1 MDIFSVFTLCGG
13 LAFFLYGMT
22 VMSKSLEKMAGG
34 KLERMLKRMTSS
46 PFKSLLL
53 GAGITIAIQ
62 SSSAMTVMLVGLV
75 NSGVMELRQTIGI
88 IMGSNIGTTLTAW
101 ILSLTG
107 IESENVFVNLLKP
120 ENFSPLIALAGIL
133 LIMGSKR
140 QRRRDVGRI
149 MMGFAILMY
158 GMELMSGAV
167 SPLAEMPQ
175 FAGLLTAFENP
186 LLGVLVGAVFTG
198 IIQSS
203 AASVA
208 ILQALAMTGS
218 ITYGMAIPIIMGQNI
233 GTCVTALIS
242 SIGVNRNAKRVAVVH
257 ISFNVI
263 GTAVCLILFY
273 GGDMILHF
281 TFLNQAVGAV
291 GIAFCHTAFNV
302 FTTILLLPFSR
313 QLEKLARRLVR
324 TEDTRESFAFLDPLL
339 LRTPGAAV
347 SESVA
352 MAGRMGQAARE
363 NICLATDQL
372 SQYSRERETQILQN
386 EDKLDIYEDR
396 LSSYLVEISQ
406 HGLSMQDMRTVSRLL
421 HAIGD
426 FERIGDH
433 AVNIQE
439 SAQELHD
446 KELRFS
452 DSAREELQVLL
463 SALDD
468 ILDLTIRSFQAADVE
483 TARRVEPL
491 EETIDQ
497 LIEEIRSRHIQR
509 LQAGQCTIQLG
520 FVLSDLLT
528 NIERASDHCSNIAVS
543 VIEECSGGPG
553 RHAYL
558 QEVKAGGAFGETGRN
573 TISPRHDGKRTGSVS
588 TRRRACFLSFR
599 YSRPLSEGKYPYLT
613 ENRRNPYVCG
623 SEEQRDPEKPHAG
636 LCGRKPGPEPLHLC
650 RLRLPPAEAAC
661 GGGGVPL
668 HCGPG
673 EGARGDF
680 LQPHERAGGPDR
692 GHRRHL
698 SRGPD
703 ERCEGAAPQGAA

>member
-1 MDIFSVFTLCGG
+1 
-13 LAFFLYGMT
+13 
-22 VMSKSLEKMAGG
+22 
-34 KLERMLKRMTSS
+34 
-46 PFKSLLL
+46 
-53 GAGITIAIQ
+53 
-62 SSSAMTVMLVGLV
+62 
-75 NSGVMELRQTIGI
+75 
-88 IMGSNIGTTLTAW
+88 MGSNIGTTLTAW

-558 QEVKAGGAFGETGRN
+558 QEVKAGGAFGE
-573 TISPRHDGKRTGSVS
+573 DL
-588 TRRRACFLSFR
+588 RRDRK
-599 YSRPLSEGKYPYLT
+599 KYHL
-613 ENRRNPYVCG
+613 
-623 SEEQRDPEKPHAG
+623 PEA
-636 LCGRKPGPEPLHLC
+636 
-650 RLRLPPAEAAC
+650 
-661 GGGGVPL
+661 
-668 HCGPG
+668 
-673 EGARGDF
+673 
-680 LQPHERAGGPDR
+680 
-692 GHRRHL
+692 
-698 SRGPD
+698 
-703 ERCEGAAPQGAA
+703 

>member
-34 KLERMLKRMTSS
+34 KLERMLKRMTSN

-75 NSGVMELRQTIGI
+75 NSGVMELGQTIGV

-149 MMGFAILMY
+149 LMGFAVLMY

-167 SPLAEMPQ
+167 SPLAEMPE

-263 GTAVCLILFY
+263 GTTVCLILFY
-273 GGDMILHF
+273 GGDLLFHF
-281 TFLNQAVGAV
+281 AFMDWTVGAV

-324 TEDTRESFAFLDPLL
+324 TEDAKESFAFLDPLL

-347 SESVA
+347 SESVSV
-352 MAGRMGQAARE
+352 AGRMGQAARE
-363 NICLATDQL
+363 NMCLAVDQL
-372 SQYSRERETQILQN
+372 SQYSRERETQILRN
-386 EDKLDIYEDR
+386 EDQLDVYEDR
-396 LSSYLVEISQ
+396 LSSYLVEVSQ
-406 HGLSMQDMRTVSRLL
+406 HGLSEGGQPHGVPPAPRHRRLRAHRRPRRQHPGVRPGAPRQGAAL
-421 HAIGD
+421 
-426 FERIGDH
+426 
-433 AVNIQE
+433 
-439 SAQELHD
+439 
-446 KELRFS
+446 LR
-452 DSAREELQVLL
+452 
-463 SALDD
+463 
-468 ILDLTIRSFQAADVE
+468 
-483 TARRVEPL
+483 
-491 EETIDQ
+491 
-497 LIEEIRSRHIQR
+497 QR
-509 LQAGQCTIQLG
+509 
-520 FVLSDLLT
+520 
-528 NIERASDHCSNIAVS
+528 
-543 VIEECSGGPG
+543 P
-553 RHAYL
+553 
-558 QEVKAGGAFGETGRN
+558 GGA
-573 TISPRHDGKRTGSVS
+573 
-588 TRRRACFLSFR
+588 
-599 YSRPLSEGKYPYLT
+599 
-613 ENRRNPYVCG
+613 
-623 SEEQRDPEKPHAG
+623 
-636 LCGRKPGPEPLHLC
+636 
-650 RLRLPPAEAAC
+650 
-661 GGGGVPL
+661 
-668 HCGPG
+668 
-673 EGARGDF
+673 
-680 LQPHERAGGPDR
+680 AGGPD
-692 GHRRHL
+692 GH
-698 SRGPD
+698 G
-703 ERCEGAAPQGAA
+703 

>member
-313 QLEKLARRLVR
+313 QLEKLVR

-558 QEVKAGGAFGETGRN
+558 QEVKAGGAFGE
-573 TISPRHDGKRTGSVS
+573 DL
-588 TRRRACFLSFR
+588 RRDRK
-599 YSRPLSEGKYPYLT
+599 KYHL
-613 ENRRNPYVCG
+613 
-623 SEEQRDPEKPHAG
+623 PEA
-636 LCGRKPGPEPLHLC
+636 
-650 RLRLPPAEAAC
+650 
-661 GGGGVPL
+661 
-668 HCGPG
+668 
-673 EGARGDF
+673 
-680 LQPHERAGGPDR
+680 
-692 GHRRHL
+692 
-698 SRGPD
+698 
-703 ERCEGAAPQGAA
+703 

>member
-263 GTAVCLILFY
+263 GTAVHQFGYQYFY
-273 GGDMILHF
+273 IVLWA
-281 TFLNQAVGAV
+281 LWPVLA
-291 GIAFCHTAFNV
+291 
-302 FTTILLLPFSR
+302 SR
-313 QLEKLARRLVR
+313 
-324 TEDTRESFAFLDPLL
+324 
-339 LRTPGAAV
+339 
-347 SESVA
+347 
-352 MAGRMGQAARE
+352 
-363 NICLATDQL
+363 
-372 SQYSRERETQILQN
+372 
-386 EDKLDIYEDR
+386 
-396 LSSYLVEISQ
+396 
-406 HGLSMQDMRTVSRLL
+406 
-421 HAIGD
+421 
-426 FERIGDH
+426 
-433 AVNIQE
+433 
-439 SAQELHD
+439 
-446 KELRFS
+446 
-452 DSAREELQVLL
+452 
-463 SALDD
+463 
-468 ILDLTIRSFQAADVE
+468 
-483 TARRVEPL
+483 
-491 EETIDQ
+491 
-497 LIEEIRSRHIQR
+497 
-509 LQAGQCTIQLG
+509 
-520 FVLSDLLT
+520 
-528 NIERASDHCSNIAVS
+528 
-543 VIEECSGGPG
+543 
-553 RHAYL
+553 
-558 QEVKAGGAFGETGRN
+558 
-573 TISPRHDGKRTGSVS
+573 
-588 TRRRACFLSFR
+588 
-599 YSRPLSEGKYPYLT
+599 
-613 ENRRNPYVCG
+613 
-623 SEEQRDPEKPHAG
+623 
-636 LCGRKPGPEPLHLC
+636 
-650 RLRLPPAEAAC
+650 
-661 GGGGVPL
+661 GGVPT
-668 HCGPG
+668 GWVWA
-673 EGARGDF
+673 GACCASSWGSSWARSRPPSRSPWCTATSGW
-680 LQPHERAGGPDR
+680 PCCRRA
-692 GHRRHL
+692 
-698 SRGPD
+698 S
-703 ERCEGAAPQGAA
+703 CS